1 MFRNHIQELPAPAAE
16 VRAHLI
22 KLEAERALAVDTGVA
37 GVGPYMADLDKEIA
51 FFREFYVTSA
61 VTEIAT
67 LRAEMS
73 GPQTG

>member
-1 MFRNHIQELPAPAAE
+1 MFRNQIRELPAPAAE

-22 KLEAERALAVDTGVA
+22 ELEAERALAVDTGVA
-37 GVGPYMADLDKEIA
+37 GVAPYMADLDKEIA
-51 FFREFYVTSA
+51 FFRELYVMSA